1 MPYGLGIGVAWLQVE
16 GTLTDQR
23 SNAPVFDF
31 VERRRN
37 GDMLGF
43 AWLRGLLRGESLQAM
58 PGRTMIRELAESI
71 ALDLLREMKEALSE
85 SLPAGAKPVTRF
97 A

>member
-1 MPYGLGIGVAWLQVE
+1 
-16 GTLTDQR
+16 
-23 SNAPVFDF
+23 
-31 VERRRN
+31 
-37 GDMLGF
+37 MLGF